1 MTVSIDYGDVE
12 WLLERVCSF
21 HKEHSHIERE
31 HLELRTHLRDAET
44 ALRATPEDEEVR
56 LKVYYLRRRLEE
68 LEERHPW
75 IVSGKP
81 PEVAYWAPP
90 SG

>member
-1 MTVSIDYGDVE
+1 MTVLIDYSDVE
-12 WLLERVCSF
+12 WLLERVSSF
-21 HKEHSHIERE
+21 HKEHGHIERE
-31 HLELRTHLRDAET
+31 HLELRTLLRDAEA
-44 ALRATPEDEEVR
+44 ALRVTPEDEDARV
-56 LKVYYLRRRLEE
+56 KVYYLRRRLEE
-68 LEERHPW
+68 LEDRHPW